1 MVTPQQELQP
11 HPLKEE
17 APVAPPFI
25 LFLLPPPLL
34 AASGKAEQ
42 SKISPYLQ
50 DVDVCIAEVDV
61 EDFGERD
68 TRTQHG
74 CGGKKKSTTVSAA
87 KRHGLPEATSIFKKM
102 SHFFDASRLWSLQVL
117 LPQHTPSPLPAR

>member
-17 APVAPPFI
+17 APVALPFI

-34 AASGKAEQ
+34 AASDKAEQ
-42 SKISPYLQ
+42 SKVSPYLQ

-61 EDFGERD
+61 ENFGERD

-74 CGGKKKSTTVSAA
+74 CGGKKNQPQSVRPRGTVFQ
-87 KRHGLPEATSIFKKM
+87 KPPLF
-102 SHFFDASRLWSLQVL
+102 SR
-117 LPQHTPSPLPAR
+117 R